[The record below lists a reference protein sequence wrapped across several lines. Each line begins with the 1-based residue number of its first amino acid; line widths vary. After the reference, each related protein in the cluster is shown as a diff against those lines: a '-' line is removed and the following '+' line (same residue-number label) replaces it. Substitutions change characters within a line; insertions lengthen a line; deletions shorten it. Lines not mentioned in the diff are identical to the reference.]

1 MKILTTL
8 FVVILLNIAA
18 FGAPA
23 LDRKITFT
31 QPDGTQFVGKQ
42 KGDASFHWIQSGSDI
57 VIYNPK
63 DKYYYKAIVD
73 KEKGIRATTQKM
85 GQGSVKIQG
94 LNAAVSQPMQPDATI
109 EQTLRFLHKKAKQAN
124 TPR

>member
-73 KEKGIRATTQKM
+73 KDKGILPSRQKM
-85 GQGSVKIQG
+85 GQDSVKIRG
-94 LNAAVSQPMQPDATI
+94 LNAAVSQTMQPDATT
-109 EQTLRFLHKKAKQAN
+109 EQTLRFLYKKAKQAN